1 MDYPPEL
8 ARYDRQMR
16 FGPLGIEGQQ
26 RLSAANVLLCGCGAL
41 GSALASSLVRAGVGR
56 LRLVDR
62 DFLETS
68 NLQRQSLFDEQ
79 DIADELPKAIA
90 AAARLRRINSQVEV
104 EPLVADIDS
113 RNIAEFAAGVDLILD
128 GTDNFETRFLIN
140 DLAVRQS
147 IPWVFGGVIG
157 AEGQTMTILPG
168 DTACL
173 RCLMPETPPPG
184 STPTCDTAG
193 ILGPIVGVIASIQA
207 LEAIK
212 ILSGNRQ
219 AVSRSLTVID
229 LWDNRIR
236 QVDLSQLRSAVD
248 CPACQQGLFPWLSG
262 ERTGHGAVLCGR
274 NAVQLSPPAGEQAI
288 DLDALAVK
296 LADIGTVS
304 LNRYL
309 LRLTVGM
316 HRLTLFPDGRA
327 IVAGTDDIAEARSIY
342 ARYVGM

>member
-1 MDYPPEL
+1 VDYPAEL
-8 ARYDRQMR
+8 TRYDRQMR
-16 FGPLGIEGQQ
+16 YPPLGVEGQQ
-26 RLSAANVLLCGCGAL
+26 RLSAASVLLCGCGAL
-41 GSALASSLVRAGVGR
+41 GSALASTLVRAGIGR

-79 DIADELPKAIA
+79 DVADELPKAIA
-90 AAARLRRINSQVEV
+90 AAAKLQRINSQVEI
-104 EPLVADIDS
+104 EPIVADIDW
-113 RNIAEFAAGVDLILD
+113 RNIEQLASGVDLILD
-128 GTDNFETRFLIN
+128 GTDNFETRYLIN
-140 DLAVRQS
+140 DLAVRES

-173 RCLMPETPPPG
+173 RCLMPEIPPAG

-193 ILGPIVGVIASIQA
+193 ILGPIVGLIASIQS

-212 ILSGNRQ
+212 ILSGNRH

-236 QVDLSQLRSAVD
+236 QIDLSNLRASVD
-248 CPACQQGLFPWLSG
+248 CPACQQGVFPWLSG
-262 ERTGHGAVLCGR
+262 ERAGHSAVLCGR
-274 NAVQLSPPAGEQAI
+274 NAVQLSPPSGERAI
-288 DLDALAVK
+288 NLDAIAVK
-296 LADIGTVS
+296 LADVGTVS

-327 IVAGTDDIAEARSIY
+327 IVGGTDDIAEARSIY